1 MTSVLSSYKQKDRGS
16 GYFVQI
22 INTTASADGLKHETV
37 DVPPPTVYIKTD
49 ASEILKN
56 FATPSAPGDPGYVG
70 YAAGALFKDIG
81 REVYVYGPDTD
92 PFITSPIRLQA
103 IWREVYPVNQGEIP
117 AVSTIW
123 IKVFSAA
130 NPASISVVRAG

>member
-22 INTTASADGLKHETV
+22 VSGTHQTV
-37 DVPPPTVYIKTD
+37 LVPPPTVYTVTT
-49 ASEILKN
+49 ASEN
-56 FATPSAPGDPGYVG
+56 MADFSTPSAPGSNGTTATYP
-70 YAAGALFKDIG
+70 AGALFKDIG
-81 REVYVYGPDTD
+81 REVYIYGPDVD
-92 PFITSPIRLQA
+92 PLITSPVRLQA

-117 AVSTIW
+117 AVATVW

-130 NPASISVVRAG
+130 NPASITVVRTG